1 VTELRLAADAPAAA
15 PVSAV
20 RDGMQQAGA
29 RPRFGVY
36 LAQLWDR
43 RHFIASYTR
52 ANNEVMYSR
61 SFLGQ
66 LWQVLTPLLNAA
78 VYYLVFGLLLH
89 TSRGTPNFV
98 AFLVI
103 GIFVFHFIQQS
114 VMRGSKS
121 IANNQG
127 LIRSLHFP
135 RAALPISTTGQT
147 CIQLMVSMVV
157 MIPIVLLTG
166 ERPALRWLLVLPDL
180 VLVTSFA
187 LGAAFVIA
195 RISAHI
201 PDTTALLPFVLR
213 SWLYLSGIFYSIEHI
228 TKHNPSIKILLELN
242 PGAEYVELAR
252 AALIQDANVQLR
264 IWAFATAWAV
274 VSLVGGLIFFW
285 RAEETYARG

>member
-1 VTELRLAADAPAAA
+1 MAADAPAAA
-15 PVSAV
+15 PVAAV
-20 RDGMQQAGA
+20 PDGMQQAGA

-36 LAQLWDR
+36 LRQLWDR

-89 TSRGTPNFV
+89 TNRGTPNFV

-114 VMRGSKS
+114 VMRGAKS

-157 MIPIVLLTG
+157 MLPIVLITG
-166 ERPALRWLLVLPDL
+166 ERPALRWLLLLPDL
-180 VLVTSFA
+180 VLVTAFA
-187 LGAAFVIA
+187 AGASFVIA

-228 TKHNPSIKILLELN
+228 TRSNPSVKILLELN

-264 IWAFATAWAV
+264 IWLFATLWAV
-274 VSLVGGLIFFW
+274 VALIGGLVFFW

>member
-1 VTELRLAADAPAAA
+1 MAADAPAP
-15 PVSAV
+15 PVPAV
-20 RDGMQQAGA
+20 PEGMQRAGA
-29 RPRFGVY
+29 RPPLRAYV
-36 LAQLWDR
+36 AQLWDR

-52 ANNEVMYSR
+52 ANNEVTYSR

-89 TSRGTPNFV
+89 TNRGTPNFI

-103 GIFVFHFIQQS
+103 GIFVFHFISQS
-114 VMRGSKS
+114 VMRGAKS
-121 IANNQG
+121 VAGNQG

-147 CIQLMVSMVV
+147 CIQLLVSMVV
-157 MIPIVLLTG
+157 MIPIVLITG
-166 ERPALRWLLVLPDL
+166 ERPEWRWLLVVPDL
-180 VLVTSFA
+180 VLATGFA
-187 LGAAFVIA
+187 CGAAFVIA

-228 TKHNPSIKILLELN
+228 TRNNPAVKILLQLN

-252 AALIQDANVQLR
+252 SALIEGA
-264 IWAFATAWAV
+264 
-274 VSLVGGLIFFW
+274 S
-285 RAEETYARG
+285 

>member
-1 VTELRLAADAPAAA
+1 
-15 PVSAV
+15 
-20 RDGMQQAGA
+20 MQRAGA
-29 RPRFGVY
+29 RPTLGVY

-52 ANNEVMYSR
+52 ANNEVTYSR

-89 TSRGTPNFV
+89 TNRGTPNFI

-121 IANNQG
+121 VANNQG

-147 CIQLMVSMVV
+147 CIQLLVSMVV
-157 MIPIVLLTG
+157 MIPIILLTG
-166 ERPALRWLLVLPDL
+166 ERPAWRWLLVVPDL
-180 VLVTSFA
+180 VLATAFS

-201 PDTTALLPFVLR
+201 PDTQALLPFVLR

-228 TKHNPSIKILLELN
+228 TRNNPALKVLLQLN

-252 AALIQDANVQLR
+252 AAL
-264 IWAFATAWAV
+264 
-274 VSLVGGLIFFW
+274 
-285 RAEETYARG
+285 

>member
-1 VTELRLAADAPAAA
+1 VTELRLAADAPAPA
-15 PVSAV
+15 PVAAV
-20 RDGMQQAGA
+20 REGMTRAGA
-29 RPRFGVY
+29 RPPLRVY

-52 ANNEVMYSR
+52 ANNEVTYSR

-89 TSRGTPNFV
+89 TNRGTPNFI

-121 IANNQG
+121 IGSNQG

-147 CIQLMVSMVV
+147 CIQLSVSMVV

-180 VLVTSFA
+180 VMVTAFA
-187 LGAAFVIA
+187 LGASFVIA
-195 RISAHI
+195 RIAAHI
-201 PDTTALLPFVLR
+201 PDTTALLPFILR

-228 TKHNPSIKILLELN
+228 TRNNPSIKVLLELN

-252 AALIQDANVQLR
+252 AALIQDASVQMR
-264 IWAFATAWAV
+264 IWVFAAAWAV
-274 VSLVGGLIFFW
+274 VALVGGLIFFW